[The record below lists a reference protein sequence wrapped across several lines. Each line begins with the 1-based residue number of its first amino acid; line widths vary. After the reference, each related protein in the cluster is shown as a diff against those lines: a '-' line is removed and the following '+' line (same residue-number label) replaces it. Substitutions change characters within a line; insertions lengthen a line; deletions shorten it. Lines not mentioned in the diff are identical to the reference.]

1 MTDIAFESP
10 ERYLQSLREKWLLSE
25 EVESALKG
33 NQISHSSKFTIDSK
47 TWNQEIYS
55 DSSSTKKFV
64 IFEVSRKNILGRE
77 HHCLGCEII
86 EGKYSL
92 VTNEQLWKEGIP

>member
-25 EVESALKG
+25 EAESALKG
-33 NQISHSSKFTIDSK
+33 NHISHSSSFTIEAT
-47 TWNQEIYS
+47 TWSQDIYS
-55 DSSSTKKFV
+55 DFSGTKKFV
-64 IFEVSRKNILGRE
+64 IFEISRKKILSSE